1 MHLTRFTD
9 NALRV
14 LIYLSAEPERKANI
28 TEIAEACAVPRNH
41 LTKVVHAMGQKGL
54 LTTTRGKGGGVS
66 LADDPATIRVGDVVR
81 AMEGTEEVVNC
92 DHPACPFM
100 PRCHLRGALRTAQ
113 NAFLESLDGVT
124 VAELLARDKKAS

>member
-41 LTKVVHAMGQKGL
+41 LT
-54 LTTTRGKGGGVS
+54 
-66 LADDPATIRVGDVVR
+66 
-81 AMEGTEEVVNC
+81 
-92 DHPACPFM
+92 
-100 PRCHLRGALRTAQ
+100 
-113 NAFLESLDGVT
+113 
-124 VAELLARDKKAS
+124 